1 MRTIVSASALFL
13 SLAASPALA
22 QLAPGL
28 GTGPLGGGDMIGG
41 GAPTPALQRPQ
52 DIAPAGVPGAVT
64 TPLATG
70 PSLQK
75 NIGDPTTALFN
86 AIDKNDYGAAQ
97 NAVGR
102 GANLNAQNPLGETPL
117 DMSVALNRSTITF
130 MLLAARNEE
139 GDSSGA
145 TQAPGSTYSAPAP
158 ARAPTVTVSD
168 HTTAPRPQP
177 VPVMGNDPGTPDP
190 AAGFLGF
197 NPAK

>member
-1 MRTIVSASALFL
+1 MAMKTVVSASALFL
-13 SLAASPALA
+13 SLAVSPALA
-22 QLAPGL
+22 QMVPGL
-28 GTGPLGGGDMIGG
+28 GTGPMGGGDMIGG
-41 GAPTPALQRPQ
+41 APAARQPTR

-145 TQAPGSTYSAPAP
+145 TQAPTSTYSAP
-158 ARAPTVTVSD
+158 APTVTVSD

-190 AAGFLGF
+190 SAGFLGF

>member
-1 MRTIVSASALFL
+1 M
-13 SLAASPALA
+13 
-22 QLAPGL
+22 
-28 GTGPLGGGDMIGG
+28 GGGDMIGG
-41 GAPTPALQRPQ
+41 GAPTAGQRQP

-145 TQAPGSTYSAPAP
+145 TQAPGATYSAPAP
-158 ARAPTVTVSD
+158 AVTVSD

>member
-13 SLAASPALA
+13 SLAVSPALA
-22 QLAPGL
+22 QMDPGL
-28 GTGPLGGGDMIGG
+28 GTGPMGGGDMISGP
-41 GAPTPALQRPQ
+41 APTAGQRQP

-139 GDSSGA
+139 GNSSGA

-158 ARAPTVTVSD
+158 APAPTVTVSD